1 MSLLSLSPLL
11 SSLFIS
17 YADRAAALESASA
30 TPSPESKEWK
40 TLQATIVTLQE
51 ENEKLK
57 SENHEMARE
66 LRAVEASQGA
76 FCSQVSSLKE
86 VNTTQQDD
94 IRSLRADLAEAKDKY
109 NRLVVDSNAEKAAL
123 QVQVLDLEVG
133 LGSYLVSGRRQLLTW
148 IVRLGTTRRAE
159 GDDRWAAD
167 QDIKT

>member
-17 YADRAAALESASA
+17 YAERAAALESAPA

-40 TLQATIVTLQE
+40 TLQATIITLQE

-57 SENHEMARE
+57 SENREMAERLE
-66 LRAVEASQGA
+66 VVEASQGA
-76 FCSQVSSLKE
+76 FRSQVSSLRE

-94 IRSLRADLAEAKDKY
+94 IKSMRAGMTEAKEKY

-123 QVQVLDLEVG
+123 HVQVLDLEVG
-133 LGSYLVSGRRQLLTW
+133 LESYLIADRTRLLIC
-148 IVRLGTTRRAE
+148 IVRIGTTRRTE
-159 GDDRWAAD
+159 GDCR
-167 QDIKT
+167 